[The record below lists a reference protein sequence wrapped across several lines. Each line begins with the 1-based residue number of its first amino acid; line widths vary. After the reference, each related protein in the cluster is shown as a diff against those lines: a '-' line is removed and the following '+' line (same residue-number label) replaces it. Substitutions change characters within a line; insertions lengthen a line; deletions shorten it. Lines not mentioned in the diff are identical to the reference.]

1 MNMQS
6 IKRVVLSAGLI
17 GSLLCGLAGHAQA
30 NVVYTNTVNFTTNN
44 TFTGT
49 GTFNWQHAV
58 TADFQIPFDTVNS
71 ASLTIHSQRAV
82 GGNDEVWV
90 VNLSQLLN
98 DLGALGAN
106 GNSDYTTTLAI
117 PNGVFTAGWAAGQP
131 LNLRLLYNQG
141 SANNDTLTMLS
152 STLMLDYNNQTA
164 IPSTSVPEPAP
175 VSLMVLAMAGL
186 MVARRWKQ

>member
-1 MNMQS
+1 MKMQS
-6 IKRVVLSAGLI
+6 IKRVVLSAGLM

-30 NVVYTNTVNFTTNN
+30 SVVYTNTVNFTTNN
-44 TFTGT
+44 TFTGN

-58 TADFQIPFDTVNS
+58 TPDFQIPFDTVNS

-106 GNSDYTTTLAI
+106 GNSNFTTTLAI
-117 PNGVFTAGWAAGQP
+117 PNGVFTAGWASGMP
-131 LNLRLLYNQG
+131 LNLSLIYNQASG
-141 SANNDTLTMLS
+141 NNNTLTMLS
-152 STLMLDYNNQTA
+152 STLMLDYNNQA
-164 IPSTSVPEPAP
+164 EIPSTSVPEPGP

-186 MVARRWKQ
+186 MVARRRKQ

>member
-1 MNMQS
+1 MNIQT
-6 IKRVVLSAGLI
+6 IKRVMLSAGLM

-44 TFTGT
+44 TFTGS

-58 TADFQIPFDTVNS
+58 TSDFQVPFDTVNS

-82 GGNDEVWV
+82 DGNDDVYV

-98 DLGALGAN
+98 DLGALGAS
-106 GNSDYTTTLAI
+106 GNSNFTTTLAI
-117 PNGVFTAGWAAGQP
+117 PNGVFTAGWASGQP
-131 LNLRLLYNQG
+131 LNLSLLYNQG
-141 SANNDTLTMLS
+141 SRSNDTLTMLS

-164 IPSTSVPEPAP
+164 ISSTSVPEPAP
-175 VSLMVLAMAGL
+175 AFLMLLAMAGL
-186 MVARRWKQ
+186 MVARRRKQ